1 MRDRLASY
9 LHHNAVFR
17 FVLSVRSG
25 ETGMRVSDVMT
36 ANVYSVAPDVSVD
49 DARTL
54 MRRRRIHHLV
64 VNNARGDWVGIVSA
78 QDLERRPARHTRRLL
93 KVADVMTRH
102 VLTIEEQATVDRASF
117 MMRGRSIGCLL
128 VLRAGQVIGIIT
140 TSDLLRQIGRGV
152 ARRRRATTDTAIH
165 HRVVHRRRARADGV
179 W

>member
-1 MRDRLASY
+1 
-9 LHHNAVFR
+9 
-17 FVLSVRSG
+17 
-25 ETGMRVSDVMT
+25 MT
-36 ANVYSVAPDVSVD
+36 ASVHSVAPDVSVD

-78 QDLERRPARHTRRLL
+78 QELDRRPARRIRRPL

-102 VLTIEEQATVDRASF
+102 
-117 MMRGRSIGCLL
+117 
-128 VLRAGQVIGIIT
+128 
-140 TSDLLRQIGRGV
+140 
-152 ARRRRATTDTAIH
+152 DTAIH